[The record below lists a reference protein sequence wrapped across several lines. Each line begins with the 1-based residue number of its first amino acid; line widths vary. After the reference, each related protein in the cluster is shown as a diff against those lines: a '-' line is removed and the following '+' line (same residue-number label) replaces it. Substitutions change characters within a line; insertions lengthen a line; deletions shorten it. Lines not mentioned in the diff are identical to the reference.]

1 MRGVLALI
9 LAGGQG
15 DRLSVLSEERA
26 KPAVPFGSRYRII
39 DFALSN
45 CVNSGITKV
54 GILTQYRPR
63 SLNEHIGIGQPW
75 GLDRE
80 SPDGTPG
87 ITLLQPYLGR
97 ETSDWYRGT
106 ADAVYQNLYFVE
118 EARAEK
124 LLILAGDHV
133 YIMRYNDLLAFHDQ
147 VGADVTVPLY
157 EVPIEEAHRYGVLEV
172 DRNGRVV
179 SFEEKPEKPRSNL
192 ISMGIYVFSRETLF
206 RELIRDARLDGTHD
220 FGRDVIPHM
229 VATGQ
234 KVYGYRFTGYWR
246 DVGTIESYYQANMDL
261 LEDLPA
267 LNLYDPE
274 QRVLTRMRGYPPP
287 KIGRRAYI
295 SRSLLDQGCIINGHV
310 EHSVLSPG
318 VFVEEGAVVRD
329 SIVFDDVRVATG
341 AIIERSIIDKQVYV
355 GKNAYVGY
363 GDDYTP
369 NQERPDI
376 VYAGITIVGKRAK
389 LPPYIR
395 IGRNVVIGPGVTAH
409 GLDDNYIPSGSTL
422 RSPAREFPYS
432 RVEERGG
439 R

>member
-1 MRGVLALI
+1 VKGVLALI

-147 VGADVTVPLY
+147 AGADVTVPLY
-157 EVPIEEAHRYGVLEV
+157 EVPIEEAHRYGVLEI
-172 DRNGRVV
+172 DPDGRVI

-192 ISMGIYVFSRETLF
+192 ISMGIYVFDRETLF
-206 RELIRDARLDGTHD
+206 RELIRDARADGTHD

-229 VATGQ
+229 VASGQ
-234 KVYGYRFTGYWR
+234 KVYGYRFSGYWR

-261 LEDLPA
+261 LEDLPE
-267 LNLYDPE
+267 LNLYDPD

-287 KIGRRAYI
+287 KVGRRAYI

-369 NQERPDI
+369 NRERPDI
-376 VYAGITIVGKRAK
+376 VYAGITVVGKRAK
-389 LPPYIR
+389 LPAYIR
-395 IGRNVVIGPGVTAH
+395 VGRNVVIGPGVTAH

-422 RSPAREFPYS
+422 RMPARQFLYG
-432 RVEERGG
+432 RTEEQGG